1 MTGTLRRYDGRPREG
16 EVMQPDARE
25 INSMEE
31 RYLYINNVPEEESFE
46 EEMLLY
52 NAIPGILRM
61 ETGWMSG
68 AKYHRYRISG
78 LTCLTKYL
86 SGRKISGAQFE
97 TMILGIFAE
106 IREAK
111 EYLLREDGF
120 WISPE
125 SIYMDE
131 KTKEIFLCY
140 YPEMHCPL
148 IEQMRSLSTWLL
160 SFLDPSD
167 EKAVYNGYA
176 FHVLCHGDSCTF
188 QSISGILEERPELPE
203 ISAVLETGEEEV
215 IPEPKKKRRG
225 GLWVGSSLIFL
236 AWIGALL
243 FFVTR

>member
-1 MTGTLRRYDGRPREG
+1 MTEALRKYNGGAREG
-16 EVMQPDARE
+16 ETIMQPDARE

-52 NAIPGILRM
+52 NAIPGLLKM

-78 LTCLTKYL
+78 MLCLTKYL
-86 SGRKISGAQFE
+86 AGKKISGAQFE
-97 TMILGIFAE
+97 TIIMGVFAE

-125 SIYMDE
+125 SIYLNE
-131 KTKEIFLCY
+131 QTKEIFLCY
-140 YPEMHCPL
+140 YPEMHYPL
-148 IEQMRSLSTWLL
+148 IEQMRSLSSWML
-160 SFLDPSD
+160 SFLDPND
-167 EKAVYNGYA
+167 ERAVYNGYA

-188 QSISGILEERPELPE
+188 QSISGILEERPALPE
-203 ISAVLETGEEEV
+203 ISAILDDGEEI
-215 IPEPKKKRRG
+215 IPEPKKKRHG
-225 GLWVGSSLIFL
+225 GFWVGGSLVFL

-243 FFVTR
+243 FFAMR